1 MDTPFELIE
10 GTAPVSLSAPH
21 AVPHVRS
28 GVEKYGEPASGELV
42 RDLCQVIKCPGIVNT
57 HEGGED
63 PNNAQESPMRDA
75 AVELAVSNDSII
87 HFDLHQMA
95 PWRAQDFI
103 IGTGKG
109 DNINGRDDL
118 AYVVKT
124 ILRNSGWNV
133 EQDTL
138 FPGRGPNTVST
149 RVGEEG
155 IPAIQLEMNSSL
167 FLPEAD
173 RYCQPRVAVALA
185 TIIISCIKMRK
196 HRDF

>member
-1 MDTPFELIE
+1 M
-10 GTAPVSLSAPH
+10 
-21 AVPHVRS
+21 
-28 GVEKYGEPASGELV
+28 
-42 RDLCQVIKCPGIVNT
+42 
-57 HEGGED
+57 
-63 PNNAQESPMRDA
+63 
-75 AVELAVSNDSII
+75 
-87 HFDLHQMA
+87 
-95 PWRAQDFI
+95 
-103 IGTGKG
+103 
-109 DNINGRDDL
+109 
-118 AYVVKT
+118 VKT

-167 FLPEAD
+167 FLPETD

>member
-75 AVELAVSNDSII
+75 AVELAVSNNSII

-109 DNINGRDDL
+109 DNINGRD
-118 AYVVKT
+118 
-124 ILRNSGWNV
+124 
-133 EQDTL
+133 
-138 FPGRGPNTVST
+138 GRGPNTVST

-167 FLPEAD
+167 FLPETD